1 MNSKMSEIAPTIT
14 VSTIEEYQA
23 TIDRIKPFAK
33 RVHVDISDGQFAPV
47 EMVSVDQ
54 IFWPA
59 EWVVDVHAMV
69 KQPLDYVGKLIA
81 LKPNSITFHAEADID
96 ITPVLASVKQY
107 GIKAGVALL
116 KTTVPDT
123 VADIIKAA
131 DMVLIF
137 SGNLGYYGG
146 TASMMQL
153 EKIRLIKKINP
164 KVEIAWDGGIN
175 PDNAFLLAKGGVDVL
190 NVGGAINKAE
200 DPANVY
206 AKLVEEINKQG
217 AF

>member
-1 MNSKMSEIAPTIT
+1 MSEVAPTIT
-14 VSTIEEYQA
+14 VSSIDDFKA
-23 TIDRIKPFAK
+23 TIDRITPFAK
-33 RVHVDISDGQFAPV
+33 RVHIDISDGQFAPV
-47 EMVSVDQ
+47 QMVSVDE
-54 IFWPA
+54 IYWPK

-69 KQPLDYVGKLIA
+69 KNPLDYVGKLIA
-81 LKPNSITFHAEADID
+81 MKPNLITFHAESDVDI
-96 ITPVLASVKQY
+96 IPIIQSIKQY

-116 KTTVPDT
+116 KTTVPST
-123 VADIIKAA
+123 VSEAIKAA
-131 DMVLIF
+131 DHVLIF

-164 KVEIAWDGGIN
+164 KVEIGWDGGIN
-175 PDNAFLLAKGGVDVL
+175 AGNAFTLAQGGVDVL
-190 NVGGAINKAE
+190 NVGGAINTAE
-200 DPANVY
+200 DPAGVY

>member
-1 MNSKMSEIAPTIT
+1 MSEIAPTIT
-14 VSTIEEYQA
+14 VSTLEEFQASIARIE
-23 TIDRIKPFAK
+23 PFAK
-33 RVHVDISDGQFAPV
+33 RVHIDISDGQFAPV
-47 EMVSVDQ
+47 EMVSVDE
-54 IFWPA
+54 IYWPK
-59 EWVVDVHAMV
+59 EWIVDVHAMV

-81 LKPNSITFHAEADID
+81 MKPNLITFHAESDID
-96 ITPVLASVKQY
+96 IVPVIKSIQQY

-116 KTTVPDT
+116 KSTVPST
-123 VADIIKAA
+123 VTEAIKAA
-131 DMVLIF
+131 DHVLIF

-164 KVEIAWDGGIN
+164 KVEIGWDGGVN
-175 PDNAFLLAKGGVDVL
+175 PSNAFTLSQGGVDVL
-190 NVGGAINKAE
+190 NTGGAINKAD
-200 DPANVY
+200 DPAAVY

>member
-1 MNSKMSEIAPTIT
+1 MSEVAPTIT
-14 VSTIEEYQA
+14 VSSIDDFKA
-23 TIDRIKPFAK
+23 TIDRITPFAK
-33 RVHVDISDGQFAPV
+33 RVHIDISDGQFAPV
-47 EMVSVDQ
+47 QMVSVDE
-54 IFWPA
+54 IYWPK

-69 KQPLDYVGKLIA
+69 KNPLDYVGKLIA
-81 LKPNSITFHAEADID
+81 MKPNLITFHAESDVDI
-96 ITPVLASVKQY
+96 IPIIQSIKRY

-116 KTTVPDT
+116 KTTVPST
-123 VADIIKAA
+123 VSEAIKAA
-131 DMVLIF
+131 DHVLIF

-164 KVEIAWDGGIN
+164 KVEIGWDGGIN
-175 PDNAFLLAKGGVDVL
+175 AGNAFTLAQGGVDVL
-190 NVGGAINKAE
+190 NVGGAINTAE
-200 DPANVY
+200 DPAGVY

>member
-1 MNSKMSEIAPTIT
+1 MSEIAPTIT

-23 TIDRIKPFAK
+23 TITRIQPFAK

-59 EWVVDVHAMV
+59 EWIVDVHAMV

-81 LKPNSITFHAEADID
+81 MKPHTITFHAEADID
-96 ITPVLASVKQY
+96 IAPVLKSIKQY

-116 KTTVPDT
+116 KTTVPET
-123 VADIIKAA
+123 VADIIKEA
-131 DMVLIF
+131 DHVLIF

-153 EKIRLIKKINP
+153 EKIRLIKAINP
-164 KVEIAWDGGIN
+164 NVEIGWDGGVN
-175 PDNAFLLAKGGVDVL
+175 TSNAFTLAQGGVDVL
-190 NVGGAINKAE
+190 NTGSAINKAD
-200 DPANVY
+200 DPAAVY
-206 AKLVEEINKQG
+206 VKLVEEINKQG